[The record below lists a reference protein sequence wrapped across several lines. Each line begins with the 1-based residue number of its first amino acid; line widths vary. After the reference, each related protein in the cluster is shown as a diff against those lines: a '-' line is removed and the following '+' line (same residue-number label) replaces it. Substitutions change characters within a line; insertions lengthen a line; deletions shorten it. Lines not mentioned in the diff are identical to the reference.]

1 MSELPEPMRVAF
13 DSHDAFTRTD
23 EMDGANETDDSNADE
38 GGYRLETTV
47 FETVVTADPAEGKR
61 DGEITVTMTLPTL
74 DAASEDHV
82 APIVEEGWFDTFE
95 RRLEDVFTVA
105 ETGTYEP
112 PSVDYDAEAG
122 DVRVTLEYV
131 AWDARTGVEDAKV
144 LIEYVEGTYAQG
156 LIPGYTYRG
165 PAETLLAT
173 AQQAGTDA
181 AAGNEPS
188 L

>member
-1 MSELPEPMRVAF
+1 MNELPEAMRVAF
-13 DSHDAFTRTD
+13 DSHDAFAR
-23 EMDGANETDDSNADE
+23 ADDSNEAD

-47 FETVVTADPAEGKR
+47 FETAITAGPAEGKR
-61 DGEITVTMTLPTL
+61 DGEISVTITLPTL

-82 APIVEEGWFDTFE
+82 APVVEEGWFDTFE

-105 ETGTYEP
+105 DTGTHELP
-112 PSVDYDAEAG
+112 TIEYDADAG

-131 AWDARTGVEDAKV
+131 SWDGRTGVEDAKA

-156 LIPGYTYRG
+156 LVPGYTYRG
-165 PAETLLAT
+165 PAETLLT
-173 AQQAGTDA
+173 NAQQSGDA
-181 AAGNEPS
+181 ADNEPS

>member
-13 DSHDAFTRTD
+13 DGHEAFAR
-23 EMDGANETDDSNADE
+23 ADSPKEA
-38 GGYRLETTV
+38 GYRLETTV
-47 FETVVTADPAEGKR
+47 FETTIAAVPAEGKR

-74 DAASEDHV
+74 DAASDDHV
-82 APIVEEGWFDTFE
+82 APVVEEGWFDTFE
-95 RRLEDVFTVA
+95 RRLEDIFSVA
-105 ETGTYEP
+105 ETGTHEP
-112 PSVDYDAEAG
+112 LSVDYDADAG
-122 DVRVTLEYV
+122 TVRVTLEYV

-165 PAETLLAT
+165 PAESLLAN
-173 AQQAGTDA
+173 AEQSGAEG